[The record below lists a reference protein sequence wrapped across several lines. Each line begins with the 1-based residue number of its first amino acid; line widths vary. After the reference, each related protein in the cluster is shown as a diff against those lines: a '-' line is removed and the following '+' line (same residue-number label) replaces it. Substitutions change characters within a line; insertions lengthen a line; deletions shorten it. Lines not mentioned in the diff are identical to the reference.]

1 MKTSKD
7 KDKMKRKTKT
17 DKLAEEWLSDAQR
30 WYWRDPEK
38 ARALQRA
45 KYDRY
50 PDKIYAANREWQK
63 RNSKHFSK
71 LCMFSQKI
79 CKARKAEDWEQVS
92 LLVAAK
98 EEYKKAWR
106 DGR

>member
-1 MKTSKD
+1 
-7 KDKMKRKTKT
+7 MKRKTKT
-17 DKLAEEWLSDAQR
+17 DKLSKEWLSEYQIR
-30 WYWRDPEK
+30 YWKDPK
-38 ARALQRA
+38 HHRALQRA
-45 KYDRY
+45 KYERY

-79 CKARKAEDWEQVS
+79 CKARKARDWKQVS
-92 LLVAAK
+92 LLQAAR

-106 DGR
+106 DGRC